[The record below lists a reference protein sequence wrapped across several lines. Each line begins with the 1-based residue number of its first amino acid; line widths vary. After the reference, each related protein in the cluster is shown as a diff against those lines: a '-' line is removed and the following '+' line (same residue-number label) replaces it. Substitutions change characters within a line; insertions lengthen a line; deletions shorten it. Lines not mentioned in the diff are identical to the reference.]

1 MENKICIDCEE
12 YPVCMLQG
20 RFADDPICENFK
32 EEPDLE
38 ELGNL
43 NNKSK

>member
-1 MENKICIDCEE
+1 MEDKLCIDCNDFAA
-12 YPVCMLQG
+12 CMLQG
-20 RFADDPICENFK
+20 RFADDPICEDFR